1 MASIQVCLDEL
12 SQRVLDRLKEGSAFR
27 LNWLPQQQ
35 IQIQS
40 KKPSEG
46 KVKNQMLGTDFS
58 KQLIEDYQDATTE
71 EQKDVLTMR
80 LLGKIS
86 IKLDFQKEGNFTV
99 KNKTNQAE
107 LEEDLNQ
114 LVKLAYGGSKQMTV
128 TLESK
133 NQMVLTI
140 TEKGQANSYTYRVSV
155 RESQSFL
162 EQLAKQHQLNKK
174 IERLKHFL
182 SQAGATRH
190 KDWSLTP
197 LNPVVIP
204 GTLIEYARDQLVQKE
219 QQINIRYYQPIDVL
233 IQQYPGS
240 TTFLEEIWDTRILKI
255 VKGVLSL
262 KTLNPDQNIQEV
274 REFDSLILKS
284 QTYEVRLTEGLSRNQ
299 LVFEANDQ
307 NIQALLKT
315 KDTLR
320 QYLPYLELIEESQ
333 RFAQQMIKEQ
343 ITGLKQHPNYQQI
356 QPFYDAIK
364 TFEREVTP
372 SFNYKTMEMVFL
384 SGQRYEL
391 DNLKLLKQAI
401 KKEVSRYALYVSERI
416 ETLTQELKGYRT
428 DPKTYYVL
436 FVIQE
441 IPQKGITT
449 YVDIL
454 KGKNTAKI
462 KEYQY
467 DELKSYG
474 ALATQPDSLIRETIE
489 TALEKEYV
497 KTKKIRASFG
507 TYEGYLITELGLKT
521 LAATQK
527 PESLKEDPIESVS
540 DFLKAMNKGYAAETM
555 IPKLKHVQGIHP
567 EEVLPL
573 IDFIKQQRVQYRKLE
588 PQFVQSISRIL
599 TSKYADLIEINTYL
613 TTGVVQKTFKYILK
627 QLN

>member
-416 ETLTQELKGYRT
+416 ETLTQELKGHRT

>member
-1 MASIQVCLDEL
+1 MASAQVCLDEL
-12 SQRVLDRLKEGSAFR
+12 SQRVLERLKEGSAFQ

-204 GTLIEYARDQLVQKE
+204 GTLIEYAKEQLVQKE
-219 QQINIRYYQPIDVL
+219 QQINTRYYKPIETL

-240 TTFLEEIWDTRILKI
+240 STFLKETWDSRIKKE

-262 KTLNPDQNIQEV
+262 KELAHTDAVQEV

-299 LVFEANDQ
+299 LVFESNNQ
-307 NIQALLKT
+307 KIQALLKT
-315 KDTLR
+315 EDALR
-320 QYLPYLELIEESQ
+320 QYLPYLALIEESL

-343 ITGLKQHPNYQQI
+343 ITLLKQQPNYQQI
-356 QPFYDAIK
+356 QPFYDAAETLK
-364 TFEREVTP
+364 KEATP

-384 SGQRYEL
+384 TGQRYEL
-391 DNLKLLKQAI
+391 NSMESCQKAI
-401 KKEVSRYALYVSERI
+401 KKEVSRCVLHVSERS
-416 ETLTQELKGYRT
+416 EALKQELDGYRT
-428 DPKTYYVL
+428 GPITYYVL
-436 FVIQE
+436 LAIQE
-441 IPQKGITT
+441 MPQKGITT

-454 KGKNTAKI
+454 KGKQTAKI
-462 KEYQY
+462 KEYHY
-467 DELKSYG
+467 DKLKSYG
-474 ALATQPDSLIRETIE
+474 TLAKQPDTLIRETIE
-489 TALEKEYV
+489 TTLEKEYV

-507 TYEGYLITELGLKT
+507 TYEGYLITNVGLKT
-521 LAATQK
+521 LAATPK
-527 PESLKEDPIESVS
+527 PESLKEDPIESVT
-540 DFLKAMNKGYAAETM
+540 DFLKAMNKGYSAETT
-555 IPKLKHVQGIHP
+555 IPELKHVQGIHP

-573 IDFIKQQRVQYRKLE
+573 IEFITYQRTQYRKLE
-588 PQFVQSISRIL
+588 AQFVASVSRIL
-599 TSKYADLIEINTYL
+599 TAKYAPLIEQNSYL

>member
-128 TLESK
+128 MLESK
-133 NQMVLTI
+133 NQMVLTV

-588 PQFVQSISRIL
+588 PQVVQSVSRIL
-599 TSKYADLIEINTYL
+599 TLKYADLIEINTYL
-613 TTGVVQKTFKYILK
+613 TTGVVQKTFKSILK

>member
-58 KQLIEDYQDATTE
+58 KQLIKDYQDATTD
-71 EQKDVLTMR
+71 EQKDVLTVR

-86 IKLDFQKEGNFTV
+86 IKLAFQKEGKLTV
-99 KNKTNQAE
+99 KNKTNKTE

-128 TLESK
+128 MLESK
-133 NQMVLTI
+133 NQMVLTV

-588 PQFVQSISRIL
+588 PQFVQSVSRIL

>member
-58 KQLIEDYQDATTE
+58 KQLIKDYQDATTD
-71 EQKDVLTMR
+71 EQKDVLTVR

-86 IKLDFQKEGNFTV
+86 IKLAFQKEGKLTV
-99 KNKTNQAE
+99 KNKTNKTE

-128 TLESK
+128 MLESK
-133 NQMVLTI
+133 NQMVLTV